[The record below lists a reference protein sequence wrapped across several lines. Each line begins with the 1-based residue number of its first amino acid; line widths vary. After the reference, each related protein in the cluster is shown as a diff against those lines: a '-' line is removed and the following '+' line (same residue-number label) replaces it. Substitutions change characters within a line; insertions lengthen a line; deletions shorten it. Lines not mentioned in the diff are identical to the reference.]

1 VPVDGVWP
9 SVSLVMA
16 VLSEERHLEAAV
28 GAALGQDYPGE
39 LELVIALGPSRDRTD
54 EIAAR
59 LAANDSRI
67 TLVPNPSGR
76 TPVGLNLAIGKTCH
90 DVVARVDG
98 HALLPPGYL
107 RTAVSLLEET
117 GAVNVGGIMAA
128 EGTTALEV
136 AIARAMTTRLG
147 VGNAPFHHG
156 GDAGPA
162 DTVYLGVFRRE
173 VLVTL
178 GGYDE
183 TFLRAQDWELNY
195 RIRTSGGLVYFTPA
209 LRVTYHP
216 RPSLGALA
224 RQYFH
229 YGRWRRTIIRHHPGS
244 VNLRYLAP
252 PTALTVF
259 VVGLVAGFFW
269 PWAFLAPAAYVVGIV
284 GGSAFTGRG
293 LPWPSRLRLP
303 IVYATMHAAW
313 GSGFLSAS
321 AYRFW
326 RRRHP
331 G

>member
-1 VPVDGVWP
+1 MPWP

-28 GAALGQDYPGE
+28 GAALAQDYPGE

-59 LAANDSRI
+59 LAGDDSRI

-76 TPVGLNLAIGKTCH
+76 TPVGLNLAIGKTRH
-90 DVVARVDG
+90 DIVARVDG
-98 HALLPPGYL
+98 HAVLPPGYL
-107 RTAVSLLEET
+107 RTAVGLLEDT
-117 GAVNVGGIMAA
+117 GAANVGGIMAA
-128 EGTTALEV
+128 EGTTPLEV

-156 GDAGPA
+156 GSAGPV
-162 DTVYLGVFRRE
+162 DTVYLGVFRRD
-173 VLVTL
+173 VLTAMN
-178 GGYDE
+178 GYDE
-183 TFLRAQDWELNY
+183 TFIRAQDWELNY
-195 RIRTSGGLVYFTPA
+195 RIRQNGGLVYFTPD

-216 RPSLGALA
+216 RPSLRALA

-229 YGRWRRTIIRHHPGS
+229 YGRWRRTISRHHPGS

-252 PTALTVF
+252 PIVLTAF
-259 VVGLVAGFFW
+259 VLGLGVGIVW
-269 PWAFLAPAAYVVGIV
+269 PWAFVVPAAYVAGVV
-284 GGSAFTGRG
+284 VGSAFTGRG
-293 LPWPSRLRLP
+293 LPWRSRLRLP
-303 IVYATMHAAW
+303 LVYATMHGAW
-313 GSGFLSAS
+313 GAGFLSAS

-326 RRRHP
+326 RRRRP